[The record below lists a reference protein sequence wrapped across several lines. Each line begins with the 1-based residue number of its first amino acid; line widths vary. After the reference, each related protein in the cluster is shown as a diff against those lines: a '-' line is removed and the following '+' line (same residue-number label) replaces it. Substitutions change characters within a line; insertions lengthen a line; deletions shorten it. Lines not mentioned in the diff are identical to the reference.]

1 MSVATATFAAM
12 APQRSKNPPRPL
24 APGDVVVTWHADL
37 GEWAAAQVTSLDAE
51 NELADVLDLDWSSPT
66 RPGTLADLGD
76 LRPLEQQA
84 GSWNGRRSH
93 CHHPWVLPRSC
104 TVLGTAAPLTTGS
117 SQSYGLGWRVGDA
130 LHRERLAASGRTHRD
145 DDPAQLSIRGAELR
159 IPDDVDT
166 SAVRRLTITGVEHL
180 DATVL
185 ADTFPDLTELRLHGK
200 LGELT
205 DASAL
210 DRLTRLRKLTIIGYF
225 GMTAADHVTVAG
237 TPELEHIHLHNVP
250 RAYATAIRRVWRPEA
265 ANGTYLSV
273 TGARGPDWVTENKD
287 NPLRDWDTRAGV
299 SKRTYQRSV
308 AQIRK
313 TRGQILAALDGAPG
327 DRATALERIGAEY
340 GEAFNAIDE
349 ATRAGLI
356 MTQERE
362 ELFDAVVGMLDA
374 AAAERGLD
382 VTAERQ
388 ALIDGVDATRDW

>member
-1 MSVATATFAAM
+1 M

-51 NELADVLDLDWSSPT
+51 NELADVLDLDWSSPS
-66 RPGTLADLGD
+66 RPETLADLGV
-76 LRPLEQQA
+76 LRPLAQHA

-117 SQSYGLGWRVGDA
+117 SQTYGLGWGVGDA
-130 LHRERLAASGRTHRD
+130 LHRERLAASGHADRD
-145 DDPAQLSIRGAELR
+145 DDPAQLSIRGVELR

-166 SAVRRLTITGVEHL
+166 SAVRRLRVTGVERL
-180 DATVL
+180 DAAVL
-185 ADTFPDLTELRLHGK
+185 ADAFPGLTELRLHGK
-200 LGELT
+200 LSELT
-205 DASAL
+205 DAAAL
-210 DRLTRLRKLTIIGYF
+210 NRLTGLRKLTIIGYF
-225 GMTAADHVTVAG
+225 GMTAADHLTVAG
-237 TPELEHIHLHNVP
+237 TPELEHVHLHNVP
-250 RAYATAIRRVWRPEA
+250 REYATAIRRVWRPEA
-265 ANGTYLSV
+265 ANGTYLNV
-273 TGARGPDWVTENKD
+273 TGARGPDWVAQNKD
-287 NPLRDWDTRAGV
+287 NPLRDWDTRPGT
-299 SKRTYQRSV
+299 SKKAYQKSV

-313 TRGQILAALDGAPG
+313 TRDQILAALDGAPG
-327 DRATALERIGAEY
+327 DRKSTLERVGAEY
-340 GEAFNAIDE
+340 GEAFNAIDQ

-362 ELFDAVVGMLDA
+362 ELYDAVVGLLNA

-382 VTAERQ
+382 VIAERQ

>member
-1 MSVATATFAAM
+1 M
-12 APQRSKNPPRPL
+12 APQHSKNPPRPL

-66 RPGTLADLGD
+66 RPETLADLGV
-76 LRPLEQQA
+76 LRPLAQHA
-84 GSWNGRRSH
+84 GSWNGRHSH

-104 TVLGTAAPLTTGS
+104 AVLGTAAPLTTSS
-117 SQSYGLGWRVGDA
+117 SQTYGLGWGVGDA
-130 LHRERLAASGRTHRD
+130 LHRERLAASGRTDRD

-166 SAVRRLTITGVEHL
+166 SSVRRLRVTGVEHL

-200 LGELT
+200 LSELT
-205 DASAL
+205 NAVAL
-210 DRLTRLRKLTIIGYF
+210 NRLTGLRKLTIIDYF
-225 GMTAADHVTVAG
+225 GMTAADHLTVAG
-237 TPELEHIHLHNVP
+237 TPELEHVHLHNVP
-250 RAYATAIRRVWRPEA
+250 RGYATAIRRVWRPEA
-265 ANGTYLSV
+265 ANGTYLNV
-273 TGARGPDWVTENKD
+273 TGTRGPDWVAENKD
-287 NPLRDWDTRAGV
+287 NPLRDWDTRPGV
-299 SKRTYQRSV
+299 SKRTYQKSV

-313 TRGQILAALDGAPG
+313 TRDQIRAALDGAPG
-327 DRATALERIGAEY
+327 DRAKVLERVGSEY

-362 ELFDAVVGMLDA
+362 ELFDAVVSLLNA

-382 VTAERQ
+382 VTTERQ
-388 ALIDGVDATRDW
+388 ALIDGVEATRDW

>member
-1 MSVATATFAAM
+1 MSVAAATFAAM
-12 APQRSKNPPRPL
+12 PPQRSTTPPRPL

-37 GEWAAAQVTSLDAE
+37 GAWAAAQVTGLDADE
-51 NELADVLDLDWSSPT
+51 ELADVLDLDWSSAT
-66 RPGTLADLGD
+66 RPEALADLGV
-76 LRPLEQQA
+76 LRPLARQA

-93 CHHPWVLPRSC
+93 CYYPWVLPRSC
-104 TVLGTAAPLTTGS
+104 TVIGTTTPLVTDP

-130 LHRERLAASGRTHRD
+130 LYRERLAASGADRD
-145 DDPAQLSIRGAELR
+145 DDPTTLSIRGTELQ
-159 IPDDVDT
+159 IPGDVDA
-166 SAVRRLTITGVEHL
+166 SAVRRLLVTGVEHL
-180 DATVL
+180 DAAVL
-185 ADTFPDLTELRLHGK
+185 ADTFPGLTELRLHGK

-205 DASAL
+205 NAAAL
-210 DRLTRLRKLTIIGYF
+210 DRLTGLRKLTIIGYF

-237 TPELEHIHLHNVP
+237 TPELEHIHLHTVP

-273 TGARGPDWVTENKD
+273 TGARGPDWVAENKD
-287 NPLRDWDTRAGV
+287 NPLRDWGTRAGV

-308 AQIRK
+308 AQLRE
-313 TRGQILAALDGAPG
+313 TRRQILAALDGAPA
-327 DRATALERIGAEY
+327 DRAPALERIGAEY

-362 ELFDAVVGMLDA
+362 ELYDAVVGMLNA

>member
-1 MSVATATFAAM
+1 M
-12 APQRSKNPPRPL
+12 APQHSKNPPRPL

-66 RPGTLADLGD
+66 RPETLTDLGV
-76 LRPLEQQA
+76 LRPLAQHA

-104 TVLGTAAPLTTGS
+104 TVIGTTTPLITAP
-117 SQSYGLGWRVGDA
+117 SQSYGLGWGVGDA
-130 LHRERLAASGRTHRD
+130 LHRERLSASGRADRD
-145 DDPAQLSIRGAELR
+145 DPTTLSIRGAELR

-166 SAVRRLTITGVEHL
+166 SSVRRLLVTGVEHL
-180 DATVL
+180 DAAVL
-185 ADTFPDLTELRLHGK
+185 ADTFPDLTELRMYGK

-205 DASAL
+205 NAVAL
-210 DRLTRLRKLTIIGYF
+210 NRLTRLRELMITGYF
-225 GMTAADHVTVAG
+225 GMTAADHLTVAG
-237 TPELEHIHLHNVP
+237 TPELEHVHLHNVP
-250 RAYATAIRRVWRPEA
+250 REYATAIRRVWRPEA
-265 ANGTYLSV
+265 ANGTYLNI
-273 TGARGPDWVTENKD
+273 TGARGPDWVAENKD
-287 NPLRDWDTRAGV
+287 NPLRDWDTRPGV
-299 SKRTYQRSV
+299 SQRTYQKSV

-313 TRGQILAALDGAPG
+313 TRDQILAALDGAPA
-327 DRATALERIGAEY
+327 DRAAALERIGAEY

-356 MTQERE
+356 MTEERE
-362 ELFDAVVGMLDA
+362 ELYDAVVGMLNA